1 MLGPLNLSKT
11 YVYHLSKP
19 TGACC
24 CCLPMQ
30 VIPELN
36 GKLTGMAFRVPTQ
49 DVSVVDLTAQL
60 EKPAKYEEI
69 MKALKD
75 ASEGPM
81 KGILG

>member
-1 MLGPLNLSKT
+1 VSTHNVS
-11 YVYHLSKP
+11 
-19 TGACC
+19 TGFFAAFFSSVF
-24 CCLPMQ
+24 LQ

-49 DVSVVDLTAQL
+49 DVSVVDLTAVL
-60 EKPAKYEEI
+60 EKEAKYEEI
-69 MKALKD
+69 MAALKE